1 MSCHLLLNDFF
12 SVTFLDAVL
21 IFNDQKRYMNTKIYI
36 FVICSFHLQNV
47 VQQERVHAYLIH
59 KTEVS
64 FKWNEFLQTLDETVA
79 WVSTYPPDGNQDAAI
94 GVDHEQEGQQEAED
108 EETQHVGDA
117 AGGPDV
123 PLDRACGAGTLRPVA
138 APSQQRWQGP
148 EERVEPGAGDA
159 QPGFPEI
166 WGVHLWGVQ
175 HGGVT
180 LIGENG

>member
-1 MSCHLLLNDFF
+1 MLP
-12 SVTFLDAVL
+12 
-21 IFNDQKRYMNTKIYI
+21 
-36 FVICSFHLQNV
+36 
-47 VQQERVHAYLIH
+47 
-59 KTEVS
+59 
-64 FKWNEFLQTLDETVA
+64 
-79 WVSTYPPDGNQDAAI
+79 WVWTYPPDGNQDAAI

-117 AGGPDV
+117 AGGTEV
-123 PLDRACGAGTLRPVA
+123 PLDWACGAGTLRPVA

-159 QPGFPEI
+159 QPGLPEV

-180 LIGENG
+180 LIGENGQRHKGHNPWDGERRETEKKKHSYGIYQNNMKHENHETN